1 MADGIAIGRLANATA
16 TNSISIGYFTSAAHN
31 GAVAIGRSAA
41 GSSATSAAADD
52 FVLGVA
58 AHNYKLP
65 GTIVTDL
72 VFRTTTG
79 TKIGTSTSQLI
90 GFWNATPVDQP
101 AAVADATDN
110 PSAITQLNALLARLR
125 ETGLIAT

>member
-1 MADGIAIGRLANATA
+1 
-16 TNSISIGYFTSAAHN
+16 
-31 GAVAIGRSAA
+31 
-41 GSSATSAAADD
+41 
-52 FVLGVA
+52 VLGVA